1 MNMAKDSKILIADP
15 DQVSVVLLKDALRA
29 NGYTVMSALDGGKA
43 LEKAIYEHPD
53 LILADIAL
61 PIIGTKKLTQILRAN
76 PHTEG
81 IPMVFM
87 SSQSMKTKDLRSY
100 RDRFLLKPL
109 DLEKAVSLVDSHF
122 RKLKRVQEVTRV
134 DKEIEGDLSQIPLVD
149 FLQILSMNKKDGT
162 ITISRDRQKGFIYLQ
177 DGRIINAIIDKIE
190 GVKALFRLFFWGEG
204 KLEFVPQRAASPVKI
219 QSPTDNLLM
228 EGMRQLDE
236 WQRLKEEFPDADSQL
251 KLKVDVSQLPKGLR
265 AITQEVFLLL
275 EFYSRVED
283 IVDNCSFPDY
293 EIYQTLQNL
302 LNNGIIEEV
311 KKAGKEKKVGEKV
324 LLPPELVLRIKEELS
339 TVRRLKL
346 SREFGKIV
354 ILPASLEDT
363 KFLVSACST
372 IPGFSINRELIS
384 DYHSKT
390 QTQDAQAY
398 QFGNLGSIRL
408 SENVELEIFA
418 LPLNDRCK
426 PMWRPFSHGML
437 GGVLLFD
444 KSSKK
449 SLPELKQASA
459 YFQRKL
465 RKPLCY
471 ILITNNGM
479 SKSQLNQIKKTF
491 QVSRDSLIFYLS
503 RKHPEKISSVFTA
516 LLKTALE

>member
-1 MNMAKDSKILIADP
+1 MNTVKDSKILIADP

-29 NGYTVMSALDGGKA
+29 NGYTVMSALDGGRA
-43 LEKAIYEHPD
+43 LEKAISEHPD

-61 PIIGTKKLTQILRAN
+61 PIIATRKLTQILRAN
-76 PHTEG
+76 PHTED

-122 RKLKRVQEVTRV
+122 RKLERVQEVTRV

-190 GVKALFRLFFWGEG
+190 GIKALFRLFFWGEG

-236 WQRLKEEFPDADSQL
+236 WQRLKEGFPDADSQL
-251 KLKVDVSQLPKGLR
+251 KLKVDISQLPKGLR
-265 AITQEVFLLL
+265 PITQEVFLLL
-275 EFYSRVED
+275 EFYTRVED

-311 KKAGKEKKVGEKV
+311 KKAGKEKKPGEKA

-354 ILPASLEDT
+354 ILPACQENT
-363 KFLVSACST
+363 KFLVNACST

-384 DYHSKT
+384 DNGSKT
-390 QTQDAQAY
+390 QDNQAY

-418 LPLNDRCK
+418 LPLTDRCK

-437 GGVLLFD
+437 GGILLFD

-459 YFQRKL
+459 YFQEKL
-465 RKPLCY
+465 QKPLCY
-471 ILITNNGM
+471 ILVTNNGM
-479 SKSQLNQIKKTF
+479 SKNQLNQIKKTF
-491 QVSRDSLIFYLS
+491 RVSRQSLIFYLS